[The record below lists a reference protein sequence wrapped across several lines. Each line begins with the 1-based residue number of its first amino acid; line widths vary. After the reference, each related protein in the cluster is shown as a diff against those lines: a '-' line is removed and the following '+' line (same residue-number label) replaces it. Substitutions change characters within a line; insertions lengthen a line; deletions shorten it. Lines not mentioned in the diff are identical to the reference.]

1 MSPLLL
7 PLLGAVAYFDLR
19 HLRIPDFLSIT
30 AIGLF
35 LVIVPSLSV
44 GEIGTRLIVAV
55 VAFIACFAAFSAN
68 MLGGGDAK
76 FLPALLLSVPPQ
88 DVSAFCLTMALA
100 LPVSIG
106 AVIGA
111 RRLAGPG
118 GRKWASITGGREV
131 PVGVSIAIAGLATYV
146 IGL

>member
-1 MSPLLL
+1 MSPLVL
-7 PLLGAVAYFDLR
+7 PLLGVVAYFDLR
-19 HLRIPDFLSIT
+19 HLRIPDFLSI
-30 AIGLF
+30 AAVALF
-35 LVIVPSLSV
+35 LLAVPSLGL
-44 GEIGTRLIVAV
+44 GEIGTRLAVAAI
-55 VAFIACFAAFSAN
+55 AFIACFAAFSAN

-88 DVSAFCLTMALA
+88 DVSAFCLVMALA

-131 PVGVSIAIAGLATYV
+131 PVGVSIAIAGAATYL